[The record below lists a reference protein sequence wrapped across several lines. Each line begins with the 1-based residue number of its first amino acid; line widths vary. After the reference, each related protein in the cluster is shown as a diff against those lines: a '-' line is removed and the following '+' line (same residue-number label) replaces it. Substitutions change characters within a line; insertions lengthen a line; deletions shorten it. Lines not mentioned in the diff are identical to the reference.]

1 MVHIS
6 VLQSQL
12 TKLGIRLSRWFYPE
26 LRELQHIMMDSEKII
41 AAAPGRYFN
50 GFALLVATNLRLLLI
65 DKRTFFMTIEDT
77 RYDMISEVDFSSRF
91 YDLTVHIFTLNKQ
104 HNFTSVR
111 YKNQLRD
118 LCQYVQQRIWELRQ
132 VQEKIESGQ
141 AVPAPALAVASAAAA
156 PAPAQPQPAAPPL
169 ATTFGPTPPQL
180 PHNLH
185 VPHPTK
191 PHIPK
196 HIGFAAMNGSR
207 RYTPPVYTN
216 HLVARSRSYVSE

>member
-12 TKLGIRLSRWFYPE
+12 TKLGVRLSRWFYPE
-26 LRELQHIMMDSEKII
+26 LRELQQIMMDNEKII

-50 GFALLVATNLRLLLI
+50 GFALLVATDLRLLLI

-77 RYDMISEVDFSSRF
+77 RYDMVSEIDFSSRV
-91 YDLTVHIFTLNKQ
+91 YDLTVHIHTLNKQ
-104 HNFTSVR
+104 HNFTSIKYR
-111 YKNQLRD
+111 KQLRD
-118 LCQYVQQRIWELRQ
+118 LCSYVQQRVWDLRQ
-132 VQEKIESGQ
+132 IQEKIETGQ
-141 AVPAPALAVASAAAA
+141 AVPAPMLGVAP
-156 PAPAQPQPAAPPL
+156 PATDQNQSQQSGPPL
-169 ATTFGPTPPQL
+169 ATSYGPFLPQL
-180 PHNLH
+180 PHNIH

-191 PHIPK
+191 PHLPK

-216 HLVARSRSYVSE
+216 HLIARSRSYASE